1 MTAPLTAG
9 GWVARATRPSRARIK
24 TRLAIW
30 SMITPTLLGL
40 AVFFVYPLV
49 MNVYYS
55 FTRYDLL
62 SAPQRVGFRNYVYLF
77 TQDPRVVTATFN
89 TLWFVVILVPI
100 RLVAALAVAWL
111 LVRAKRASGFWR
123 TLFYLPALVPP
134 VASVVAFVFLF
145 NPGTG
150 PVNLV
155 LKFFGITGPL
165 WFNDPNLSKPSLVLL
180 GVWVLGDIMIIFLA
194 SLLDVPQEQ
203 YEAAALDGANGP
215 QRTWYVTIPHIVP
228 VLIFGIVTGVIGA
241 LQYFTEA
248 AVASAVASGSA
259 GVTTT
264 NPGSVLG
271 YPGDSLLT
279 YTQWLYVR
287 GFSNF
292 QLGYASALAV
302 LLFIVASIVVGLLLR
317 RFDAFSSEGKA

>member
-1 MTAPLTAG
+1 MTTQLRTDG
-9 GWVARATRPSRARIK
+9 RVAKTTRPSRAQAK
-24 TRLAIW
+24 NQLAVW
-30 SMITPTLLGL
+30 VMITPALLGL
-40 AVFFVYPLV
+40 VVFFVYPLI
-49 MNVYYS
+49 MNVYFS

-62 SAPQRVGFRNYVYLF
+62 SEPQWVGFRNYIYLF

-89 TLWFVVILVPI
+89 TLWFVVIMVPI
-100 RLVAALAVAWL
+100 RLLAALAVAGL

-155 LKFFGITGPL
+155 LKFFGISGPL

-203 YEAAALDGANGP
+203 HEAAALDGANGV

-228 VLIFGIVTGVIGA
+228 VLIFGLITGIIGA

-248 AVASAVASGSA
+248 AVASGVASGSA
-259 GVTTT
+259 GVTTS

-292 QLGYASALAV
+292 QLGYAAALAV
-302 LLFIVASIVVGLLLR
+302 MLFIVASIVVGLLLR

>member
-1 MTAPLTAG
+1 M
-9 GWVARATRPSRARIK
+9 
-24 TRLAIW
+24 
-30 SMITPTLLGL
+30 
-40 AVFFVYPLV
+40 
-49 MNVYYS
+49 
-55 FTRYDLL
+55 
-62 SAPQRVGFRNYVYLF
+62 
-77 TQDPRVVTATFN
+77 
-89 TLWFVVILVPI
+89 
-100 RLVAALAVAWL
+100 
-111 LVRAKRASGFWR
+111 
-123 TLFYLPALVPP
+123 
-134 VASVVAFVFLF
+134 
-145 NPGTG
+145 
-150 PVNLV
+150 
-155 LKFFGITGPL
+155 
-165 WFNDPNLSKPSLVLL
+165 LL